1 MNCLFSANDGSFKSQ
16 TVRKRKGGG
25 RERKKERHSETA
37 PIRCT
42 LQQVVADEEEEVQEE
57 IDQVDLQ
64 S

>member
-16 TVRKRKGGG
+16 TVREKN
-25 RERKKERHSETA
+25 KKRHSETA
-37 PIRCT
+37 PISCT
-42 LQQVVADEEEEVQEE
+42 LQQVVEGEEEE

>member
-42 LQQVVADEEEEVQEE
+42 LQQVVADEVQEE